1 MEKEVINKGREN
13 ARINLWCWI
22 RIYGVQKKKK
32 KLMVFIY
39 VHVRMSRPIKNFY
52 KSLLDPKLTIIARK
66 QDLKISGAITVLQLL
81 LCI

>member
-32 KLMVFIY
+32 KTHGFYIC
-39 VHVRMSRPIKNFY
+39 PCKNVQTY
-52 KSLLDPKLTIIARK
+52 KEFL
-66 QDLKISGAITVLQLL
+66 
-81 LCI
+81 